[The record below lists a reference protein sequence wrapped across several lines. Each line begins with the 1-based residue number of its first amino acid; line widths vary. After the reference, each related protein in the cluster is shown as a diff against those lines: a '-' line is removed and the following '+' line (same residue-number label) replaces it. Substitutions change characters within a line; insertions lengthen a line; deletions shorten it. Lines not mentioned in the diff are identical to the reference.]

1 MNKLE
6 KLRVEI
12 DLIDKNISELIIK
25 RYSLADEIIKVK
37 GNKFPFDP
45 QRENMLLK
53 KVIDYGLEPLI
64 VERIW
69 RQIISSNLARQK
81 KMKIGILDNDKYTI
95 AAYETY
101 FGPYYETCFFSRKED
116 LFDSLDEKKIDIGFV
131 DKMESFV
138 EENYNDLVCVADY
151 PLTSMF
157 YNKKFSI
164 LINKRN
170 WGFTYYVSFIKK
182 IYFRIKPI

>member
-1 MNKLE
+1 MSKLE

-12 DLIDKNISELIIK
+12 DLIDKSISELINK
-25 RYSLADEIIKVK
+25 RYSLADQIIKVK

-45 QRENMLLK
+45 MRENKLLK
-53 KVIDYGLEPLI
+53 KVIDYGLDPLI

-101 FGPYYETCFFSRKED
+101 FGPYYENFFYSQKVD
-116 LFDSLDEKKIDIGFV
+116 LFNSLDQKKIDIGFIE
-131 DKMESFV
+131 KMESF
-138 EENYNDLVCVADY
+138 EEQNFNDLVCVADY
-151 PLTSMF
+151 PLTGTF

-170 WGFTYYVSFIKK
+170 WGFTHYVSFT
-182 IYFRIKPI
+182 

>member
-1 MNKLE
+1 MSKLE

-12 DLIDKNISELIIK
+12 DLIDKNISELINK

-45 QRENMLLK
+45 QRENKLLK
-53 KVIDYGLEPLI
+53 KVIDYGLDPLI

-101 FGPYYETCFFSRKED
+101 FGPYYETCFFSKKHD
-116 LFDSLDEKKIDIGFV
+116 LFNSLDQRKIDIGFIN
-131 DKMESFV
+131 KMESLV
-138 EENYNDLVCVADY
+138 EENYKDLVCVADY
-151 PLTSMF
+151 PLTGMF
-157 YNKKFSI
+157 YKKKFSI

-170 WGFTYYVSFIKK
+170 
-182 IYFRIKPI
+182 

>member
-1 MNKLE
+1 MSKLE

-12 DLIDKNISELIIK
+12 DLIDRNISELINK
-25 RYSLADEIIKVK
+25 RYSLADKIIKVK

-45 QRENMLLK
+45 QRENKLLK
-53 KVIDYGLEPLI
+53 KVIDYGLDALI

-101 FGPYYETCFFSRKED
+101 FGPYYKTCFFSKKDD
-116 LFDSLDEKKIDIGFV
+116 LFNSLDKRKIDIGFI
-131 DKMESFV
+131 DKMESLV
-138 EENYNDLVCVADY
+138 EENYKDLVCVADY
-151 PLTSMF
+151 PLTGTF
-157 YNKKFSI
+157 YKKKFSI

-170 WGFTYYVSFIKK
+170 
-182 IYFRIKPI
+182 

>member
-1 MNKLE
+1 M
-6 KLRVEI
+6 
-12 DLIDKNISELIIK
+12 
-25 RYSLADEIIKVK
+25 
-37 GNKFPFDP
+37 
-45 QRENMLLK
+45 
-53 KVIDYGLEPLI
+53 EPLI

-101 FGPYYETCFFSRKED
+101 FGPYYENCFYSRKDD
-116 LFDSLDEKKIDIGFV
+116 LFNSLDQKKIDIGFI

-138 EENYNDLVCVADY
+138 DQDYNDLVCVAHY
-151 PLTSMF
+151 PLIGKF

-170 WGFTYYVSFIKK
+170 
-182 IYFRIKPI
+182 